1 MEKGKCYVLLRGTV
15 KGSVEQISERFLTV
29 YNGDRLEASGGGADK
44 GLFNQSNRFESPRIL
59 TICTVL
65 LYCCNTRSLIHT
77 NCQPCGSGLFFLFS
91 WIRIRTRDTSMLW
104 IRISW
109 PIIRIQ
115 IQPRKIAWKIIVG
128 IAGISLRD
136 VKFWL
141 FNYTVLNVKI
151 IIIFIFRDPYK

>member
-59 TICTVL
+59 SICTVL

-77 NCQPCGSGLFFLFS
+77 NSQPCGSGLIFFFPGS
-91 WIRIRTRDTSMLW
+91 GYVPEIRVCYGSGSVDQSYGSRSNPEKLHE
-104 IRISW
+104 
-109 PIIRIQ
+109 
-115 IQPRKIAWKIIVG
+115 K
-128 IAGISLRD
+128 
-136 VKFWL
+136 
-141 FNYTVLNVKI
+141 
-151 IIIFIFRDPYK
+151 